1 MSLSIVVPVFNSAA
15 TLDELVSGLL
25 AAIRPLGDAV
35 EVLLVDDASSDD
47 SWTVIRELASV
58 HQEVRGLR
66 MARNVGEQNAV
77 LCGILNAGGRIIATI
92 DDDLQQPPGALPA
105 LVAAMD
111 EDVDV
116 VYGTARRYRHGV
128 PREIVTSPTK
138 WALEK
143 GFGVPGAR
151 RTTSFRVFRSALRDS
166 FPDRPGPLC
175 SIDGLLRSATSRII
189 HVPVDHHRRRTGR
202 SQYTT
207 TKLVAHTSSVI
218 VGGSVSPLRFCGVV
232 GAAYLVAALVAVG
245 WSVARYLLDG
255 SVSAFWAVVVLLLV
269 LGGSVL
275 VALWI
280 LGEFAVRILARVAGV
295 PAFVVA
301 ESAGQV

>member
-1 MSLSIVVPVFNSAA
+1 MSLSVVVPVYNSAA
-15 TLDELVSGLL
+15 TLEPLVSGLL
-25 AAIRPLGDAV
+25 VALRPLDDAI
-35 EVLLVDDASSDD
+35 EILLVDDASSDD
-47 SWTVIRELASV
+47 SWAVIRELTSI
-58 HQEVRGLR
+58 HREVRGFR

-77 LCGILNAGGRIIATI
+77 LCGILNASGLVIATI
-92 DDDLQQPPGALPA
+92 DDDLQQPPDALPA
-105 LVAAMD
+105 LIAALGD
-111 EDVDV
+111 DVDV

-128 PREIVTSPTK
+128 AREVVTSPTK

-143 GFGVPGAR
+143 VFGVPGAR

-189 HVPVDHHRRRTGR
+189 DVPVDHHRRRKGR

-207 TKLVAHTSSVI
+207 TKLIAHTSSTI
-218 VGGSVSPLRFCGVV
+218 VDGSVSPLRFCGMV
-232 GAAYLVAALVAVG
+232 GAAFLLAALAAVG

-255 SVSAFWAVVVLLLV
+255 SVSALWGVVVLLLV

-280 LGEFAVRILARVAGV
+280 LGEYAVRIFARSAGV

-301 ESAGQV
+301 ESAGPA